1 MKAKN
6 KFDLILQAQSLIQRI
21 KKTISMLE
29 LKKVAKLVG
38 VLVDAD
44 LIFVSTSILYMLSE
58 SDSIHIQNM
67 TAHM

>member
-1 MKAKN
+1 
-6 KFDLILQAQSLIQRI
+6 
-21 KKTISMLE
+21 MLE

-67 TAHM
+67 TAHMYKKIQEFS

>member
-1 MKAKN
+1 
-6 KFDLILQAQSLIQRI
+6 
-21 KKTISMLE
+21 MLE

-67 TAHM
+67 TAHMQKKYRNSLDEKNLLKIQKKS